1 MFLDSGF
8 RRNDGWYPV
17 ACCGVVHSAGG
28 GRGFDLP
35 ASQRLVEGRQVP
47 APWGGIVHFLSIR
60 IEKDIM
66 IESSMSLEC
75 YKRLKVQR
83 ESNRF
88 LLAGLTGG
96 IATGK
101 TAVAEILGVLGSEI
115 IDFDILARQVVEP
128 GKPAWEKIV
137 DYFGKNVLQ
146 EDRCLDRKKIS
157 AIVFGN
163 PGKRK
168 VLESITHPLIFEE
181 FENRLN
187 DISQNCPGAIVHGVM
202 PLMIEIGLQGLFQKV
217 IVVYISRA
225 SQIRRLVV
233 RDKIS
238 LEDAENILKAQ
249 VPIEEKLRY
258 ADFVINNE
266 GTLDETRIQ
275 VERLW
280 QALKRIQK
288 DRNPSLI

>member
-1 MFLDSGF
+1 
-8 RRNDGWYPV
+8 
-17 ACCGVVHSAGG
+17 
-28 GRGFDLP
+28 
-35 ASQRLVEGRQVP
+35 
-47 APWGGIVHFLSIR
+47 
-60 IEKDIM
+60 M

-75 YKRLKVQR
+75 YKRLKAHR

-88 LLAGLTGG
+88 LLIGLTGG

-101 TAVAEILGVLGSEI
+101 TAAAEMLRVLGSEI

-137 DYFGKNVLQ
+137 EYFGKNVLQ
-146 EDRCLDRKKIS
+146 EDSCLDRKKIS
-157 AIVFGN
+157 AIVFQN
-163 PGKRK
+163 PSKRK
-168 VLESITHPLIFEE
+168 ILESITHPLIFEE

-187 DISQNCPGAIVHGVM
+187 DISLNYPGTIVHGVM

-225 SQIRRLVV
+225 RQIRRLVD

-238 LEDAENILKAQ
+238 VEHAENILKAQ
-249 VPIEEKLRY
+249 VPVEEKLRY
-258 ADFVINNE
+258 ADFIINNE
-266 GTLDETRIQ
+266 GALDETRIQ

-288 DRNPSLI
+288 ERNLSFI

>member
-1 MFLDSGF
+1 
-8 RRNDGWYPV
+8 
-17 ACCGVVHSAGG
+17 
-28 GRGFDLP
+28 
-35 ASQRLVEGRQVP
+35 
-47 APWGGIVHFLSIR
+47 
-60 IEKDIM
+60 M

-75 YKRLKVQR
+75 YKRLNVQR

-101 TAVAEILGVLGSEI
+101 TAVAEMLRVLGSEI

-137 DYFGKNVLQ
+137 EYFGKNVLQ

-163 PGKRK
+163 LGKRK
-168 VLESITHPLIFEE
+168 VLESITHPLIFDE
-181 FENRLN
+181 FEKRLN

-217 IVVYISRA
+217 IVIYISRA

-280 QALKRIQK
+280 QTLKRIQK
-288 DRNPSLI
+288 ERNPGLI